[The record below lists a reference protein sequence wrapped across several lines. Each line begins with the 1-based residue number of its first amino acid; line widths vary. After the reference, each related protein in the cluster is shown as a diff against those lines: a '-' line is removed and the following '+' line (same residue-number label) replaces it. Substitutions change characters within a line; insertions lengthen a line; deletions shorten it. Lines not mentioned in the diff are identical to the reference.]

1 LARKILITGASGLL
15 GLALT
20 LEARGRGLEVIA
32 LYHSTVIEV
41 PGVQCIRLDLLD
53 KSAVE
58 DCVRSLHPELIVH
71 AAAEVRVDWCE
82 DHPAEAER
90 INVGATEDLARLAS
104 EMGARFLYV
113 STDSVYDGKSESYRE
128 TDTARQVNV
137 YAATKFRG
145 EAAAQRLCQGA
156 IVARVN
162 FYGCSGRHKSNLIGW
177 ILGELKQGKP
187 LPGFMDV
194 IFCPLSVNDAAQV
207 LLDLLNSNVSGVFN
221 VVGKEA
227 ISKYE
232 FARRVAAVFGFDP
245 GLVRATSLAERPLRA
260 ARPLNMTLDVSK
272 IEDVLGRT
280 LPDVATGLAE
290 FADRIRNG
298 YEAELEGYFT
308 AAKR

>member
-113 STDSVYDGKSESYRE
+113 STDSVYDGRTSATE
-128 TDTARQVNV
+128 RQ
-137 YAATKFRG
+137 T
-145 EAAAQRLCQGA
+145 RLA
-156 IVARVN
+156 PST
-162 FYGCSGRHKSNLIGW
+162 Y
-177 ILGELKQGKP
+177 
-187 LPGFMDV
+187 
-194 IFCPLSVNDAAQV
+194 
-207 LLDLLNSNVSGVFN
+207 
-221 VVGKEA
+221 
-227 ISKYE
+227 
-232 FARRVAAVFGFDP
+232 
-245 GLVRATSLAERPLRA
+245 
-260 ARPLNMTLDVSK
+260 TLQPSS
-272 IEDVLGRT
+272 
-280 LPDVATGLAE
+280 
-290 FADRIRNG
+290 
-298 YEAELEGYFT
+298 
-308 AAKR
+308 AAKRQPSDCAKGQSWRESISTDAVAGTSRTSSGGSSEN